1 MVNFIKNN
9 LDDKYFKKYNN
20 LFDYSSLKFKFI
32 NNKLLFNYYIPIN
45 EKSYNLCNNLLSFN
59 YHKYYGNIILKIK
72 SNFHNTFNISDGYQH
87 IIIDKYSMNFKKTLF
102 IMNSTFMIR
111 YYYLI
116 NKINKNYDVL
126 LYYNKNYTNKVLLY
140 KYNVAL
146 PLYKNYVNNIYSSL
160 YKYIYKQFLIN
171 LKNNNED
178 NNINIPHNKY
188 DFIICNISYL
198 EGLSLSASY
207 KMILEL
213 PNIISTIAIMF
224 KNIAKDGSV
233 LLFLSIVNVNIP
245 IIKKILYLLSYGFKN
260 VEIIDNDI
268 NQNYLLGV
276 PEYYIKCSGYK
287 DNITHDIVN
296 KLLDIAIDTIDYNY
310 DICDILDYYEDYTEK
325 NPNNSLYYNKTN
337 EETIHKNR
345 TKKSSSISKLS
356 TRKSSSRKSSSRK
369 SSSRKSTKTNKP
381 ITPIYYIEDINIPEL
396 DEIMKDKKLMFK
408 VDALANKLET
418 IFVGYFEMVN
428 NLIVNAIAKD
438 KNGQMYVK
446 PSYILQKDIT
456 NLSKLINIYEYHKI
470 PYNKHALKVLLGK
483 QNELIKN
490 FYSLDNPVNV
500 KLIQYGDRISKIL
513 NKNALISYR
522 LSKTSSSKTLS
533 LSSTSSTSSPSSK
546 KDKTLENIDIINNY
560 YSKIKLSQQVK
571 FKLLEEIN
579 FINYS
584 KHVPK
589 YVEYA
594 AYDFATGLSEYLN
607 SHLSTTIN
615 INIDINID
623 IAFIKL
629 WEILSTFNLI
639 PNTVKSFR
647 TLHLC
652 ESSGQSIMCMKYWAK
667 NKCINMNMNNYEWLA
682 NGISPYT
689 NGNANTKSNPSLNI
703 VYESLIKYNYDKW
716 LWGSDNTGD
725 LTNINN
731 IKSIMNTIK
740 LKWGGSN
747 TMYTNT
753 DTNTDTKIDLIIC
766 DDNIEFNQNTYSLT
780 NNIIELTHVLSVIAC
795 SSIGGSCCV
804 KHFIPY
810 KNLDEIQSSNN
821 LLETSYFFIN
831 YLYLYYILFD
841 SVSLYKPISSK
852 PNNGEF
858 YVIGKNFK
866 GITKDQL
873 DNLFTI
879 ISNFTLEDTII
890 DNDKIPL
897 TFIYQLSNFLDEMS
911 NINIQAI
918 EKQNLLLT
926 CYKNLYENKNTSDS
940 DSGDSKSDKIK
951 YNKTNKILKCNNFF
965 NSKVSE
971 HMLIPKYK
979 EWVKIFN
986 FE

>member
-1 MVNFIKNN
+1 MNN
-9 LDDKYFKKYNN
+9 LIISKLNDKYYKKYTN
-20 LFDYSSLKFKFI
+20 LFYYNVNKFNLVNTTLLFNATATDNNTLCNYSFNKYNYHNIYGNILYNSMKFI
-32 NNKLLFNYYIPIN
+32 GYVNNKLNTNYITYIIN
-45 EKSYNLCNNLLSFN
+45 
-59 YHKYYGNIILKIK
+59 KYYNHDKTFLLIPNSYVELK
-72 SNFHNTFNISDGYQH
+72 Y
-87 IIIDKYSMNFKKTLF
+87 YTL
-102 IMNSTFMIR
+102 
-111 YYYLI
+111 LGK
-116 NKINKNYDVL
+116 KINCDIIYCPDKNYDIITKNFIHPNVN
-126 LYYNKNYTNKVLLY
+126 YNLFNTF
-140 KYNVAL
+140 
-146 PLYKNYVNNIYSSL
+146 YSSTEL
-160 YKYIYKQFLIN
+160 EIYKKFLIN

-178 NNINIPHNKY
+178 NNISIPHIKY
-188 DFIICNISYL
+188 SLIVCPTIKLMIH
-198 EGLSLSASY
+198 GLSVTASY
-207 KMILEL
+207 CMTLLIHT
-213 PNIISTIAIMF
+213 IISSIVISLKTIE
-224 KNIAKDGSV
+224 KYGT
-233 LLFLSIVNVNIP
+233 LLIFWSIVNINIP
-245 IIKKILYLLSYGFKN
+245 VIKKILAILSYGFNTVK
-260 VEIIDNDI
+260 IIDNDI
-268 NQNYLLGV
+268 NQNLLIGV

-287 DNITHDIVN
+287 DNITQNLIN
-296 KLLDIAIDTIDYNY
+296 KLLDIAIETIDYTY
-310 DICDILDYYEDYTEK
+310 HKCDILNYYEDYTEK
-325 NPNNSLYYNKTN
+325 NPNHSLYYNKTN
-337 EETIHKNR
+337 AEIIHKNR
-345 TKKSSSISKLS
+345 TKKLSSHKLSSIYKSS
-356 TRKSSSRKSSSRK
+356 TRKSTKSQ
-369 SSSRKSTKTNKP
+369 KP
-381 ITPIYYIEDINIPEL
+381 ITPIYYIEDINVPEL

-408 VDALANKLET
+408 VDSLANKLET

-438 KNGQMYVK
+438 KKGQMYVK

-456 NLSKLINIYEYHKI
+456 NLTRLITMFDYNKL
-470 PYNKHALKVLLGK
+470 PYNKHALKVFLGK
-483 QNELIKN
+483 QDELIKN
-490 FYSLDNPVNV
+490 FYSLDNPVNL

-513 NKNALISYR
+513 NKNALISYK
-522 LSKTSSSKTLS
+522 LSKTSSSKS
-533 LSSTSSTSSPSSK
+533 LSSPSSK
-546 KDKTLENIDIINNY
+546 KDKTIENIDIINNY
-560 YSKIKLSQQVK
+560 YIKIKLSQQVK

-584 KHVPK
+584 KHVTK

-594 AYDFATGLSEYLN
+594 AYDFATGLGEYLN
-607 SHLSTTIN
+607 TQLSTTIN

-623 IAFIKL
+623 ISFIKL

-716 LWGSDNTGD
+716 LWGTDNTGD

-740 LKWGGSN
+740 LKWGGN
-747 TMYTNT
+747 I
-753 DTNTDTKIDLIIC
+753 DTNMDTKIDLIIC

-780 NNIIELTHVLSVIAC
+780 NNIIELTQVLSVIAC

-852 PNNGEF
+852 PNNCEF

-866 GITKDQL
+866 GITEEKL
-873 DNLFTI
+873 NNLFNI

-926 CYKNLYENKNTSDS
+926 CYKNLYENKKTSDS

-986 FE
+986 FS

>member
-1 MVNFIKNN
+1 MYKITT
-9 LDDKYFKKYNN
+9 LDDKYYKKYTSLFNYSLNKFN
-20 LFDYSSLKFKFI
+20 LI
-32 NNKLLFNYYIPIN
+32 NYYLLFNYTIQ
-45 EKSYNLCNNLLSFN
+45 
-59 YHKYYGNIILKIK
+59 
-72 SNFHNTFNISDGYQH
+72 D
-87 IIIDKYSMNFKKTLF
+87 D
-102 IMNSTFMIR
+102 
-111 YYYLI
+111 
-116 NKINKNYDVL
+116 NKICNYLFDINYIYYKSIFLKDMYGAIYKNKLNLNFDNYIISNIKKNKTTLYIQNYGTIIKYDYLLKNKNMGDL
-126 LYYNKNYTNKVLLY
+126 LYYD
-140 KYNVAL
+140 KYNDMNF
-146 PLYKNYVNNIYSSL
+146 YHNYVKKEITKIVNENVYNNL
-160 YKYIYKQFLIN
+160 YLLDTYEIYKQFLKN
-171 LKNNNED
+171 LKNNKED
-178 NNINIPHNKY
+178 NNISIPKKKYEVITCNFGNI
-188 DFIICNISYL
+188 L
-198 EGLSLSASY
+198 GLGLTASY
-207 KMILEL
+207 KMNFNLTYVIS
-213 PNIISTIAIMF
+213 NISIVFKTII
-224 KNIAKDGSV
+224 KGGTL
-233 LLFLSIVNVNIP
+233 LLFWSIVNVNIP
-245 IIKKILYLLSYGFKN
+245 IIKKILALLSYTFN
-260 VEIIDNDI
+260 NIEIIDNDI
-268 NQNYLLGV
+268 NQNFLIGV
-276 PEYYIKCSGYK
+276 PQFYIKCSGYK
-287 DNITHDIVN
+287 DNISNDIVN
-296 KLLDIAIDTIDYNY
+296 NLLDISCDALEYIY
-310 DICDILDYYEDYTEK
+310 DICDVLNYYEDYTTK
-325 NPNNSLYYNKTN
+325 NPNNAMFYKIEGKT
-337 EETIHKNR
+337 TYKNT
-345 TKKSSSISKLS
+345 TKKSSSI
-356 TRKSSSRKSSSRK
+356 RKSSTN
-369 SSSRKSTKTNKP
+369 KSTNSQKP
-381 ITPIYYIEDINIPEL
+381 IIPIYYIEDINIPEL

-408 VDALANKLET
+408 VDSLSNKLET

-438 KNGQMYVK
+438 KHGKMYVK
-446 PSYILQKDIT
+446 SSYILQKDIT
-456 NLSKLINIYEYHKI
+456 NLTGLINIFEYYKL
-470 PYNKHALKVLLGK
+470 PYNKHALKILLGK

-490 FYSLDNPVNV
+490 FYSLDNPVNL

-522 LSKTSSSKTLS
+522 LSKTSSTK
-533 LSSTSSTSSPSSK
+533 SSITSSTLSPSTK
-546 KDKTLENIDIINNY
+546 KDKTLENSDIINNY

-571 FKLLEEIN
+571 FKLLEEID

-594 AYDFATGLSEYLN
+594 AYDFPTGLGEYLN
-607 SHLSTTIN
+607 SQLSTTIN

-747 TMYTNT
+747 KMYTNM
-753 DTNTDTKIDLIIC
+753 DTNMDTKIDLIIC

-866 GITKDQL
+866 GITEDQL

-926 CYKNLYENKNTSDS
+926 CYKNLYENKKTSDS

-986 FE
+986 FS